1 MSDLAPR
8 NSVARFGVS
17 FVGPTFVWA
26 YAAPGDDGDLVM
38 CERTFRAHPGLSFA
52 EQLEY
57 QRSLTMLQATAL
69 LEQKK
74 MTAVLE
80 KIGEL
85 PDDADTTEE
94 LNKLAD
100 DVTAG
105 EAQRWAMVIDQTV
118 MLVTPADREEFREL
132 ISAGN
137 AADVRVLKE
146 WLVETV
152 ITRTKKEVEAVAG
165 VDPTSQPSSSG

>member
-26 YAAPGDDGDLVM
+26 YAAPDDDGELVI
-38 CERTFRAHPGLSFA
+38 CERTFRAHPGLSFD
-52 EQLEY
+52 EQLAY
-57 QRSLTMLQATAL
+57 QRSLTMLQATAV
-69 LEQKK
+69 LEQKR

-80 KIGEL
+80 KIGEM
-85 PDDADTTEE
+85 PDDQDTTEQLE
-94 LNKLAD
+94 KLAD

-105 EAQRWAMVIDQTV
+105 EAARWAMIIDQTV
-118 MLVTPADREEFREL
+118 MLVTPADREEFRAL

-137 AADVRVLKE
+137 AADVRALKDH
-146 WLVETV
+146 LVDTV

>member
-26 YAAPGDDGDLVM
+26 YATPGDDGDLVIK
-38 CERTFRAHPGLSFA
+38 ERTFRAHPGLSFD
-52 EQLEY
+52 EQLTY

-85 PDDADTTEE
+85 PDDADTTEQLE
-94 LNKLAD
+94 QLAD

-137 AADVRVLKE
+137 AADVRALKE
-146 WLVETV
+146 HLVETV
-152 ITRTKKEVEAVAG
+152 ITRTKTEVEAVAG